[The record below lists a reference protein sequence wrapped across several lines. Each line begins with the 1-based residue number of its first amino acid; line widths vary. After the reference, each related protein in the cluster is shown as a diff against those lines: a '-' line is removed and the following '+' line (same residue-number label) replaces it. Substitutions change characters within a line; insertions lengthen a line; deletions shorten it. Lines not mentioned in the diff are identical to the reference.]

1 MKRRSLILVAVAF
14 ALAVCAP
21 ASAAPNFSG
30 NWKFNAGKS
39 NYGPIPA
46 PDKMERKIT
55 HEEPTLKMTTV
66 QSGQQGEITTDMTY
80 KTDGSESVNKVRGN
94 DVKSVAKWDG
104 AALTVASKREVQGME
119 ITQNER
125 WTLSDDGKIL
135 TILNKINTPQGEFEI
150 TIVMDKQ

>member
-1 MKRRSLILVAVAF
+1 MAF

>member
-1 MKRRSLILVAVAF
+1 LILVAVAF